1 MHIFLLTNTLMGYIM
16 ILSQIPGQ
24 GILKNGFRSVL
35 KDGME
40 IFMERSIEKNGEDHQ
55 NAACGC
61 TPDDTASGAGFSCGQ
76 DSCRACHH
84 KKTPRSE
91 TELKSLKNRL
101 NRISGQLSGISR
113 MLDDNRYCGDIL
125 TQVAAVESALQ
136 SFGYLILKEHMET
149 CVVEEVQN
157 GNTQIVEEA
166 FELIR
171 KLK

>member
-1 MHIFLLTNTLMGYIM
+1 MHHFTARQECTDSLRHGSRSSGREIIM
-16 ILSQIPGQ
+16 SQNQSPAPCGHP
-24 GILKNGFRSVL
+24 SA
-35 KDGME
+35 D
-40 IFMERSIEKNGEDHQ
+40 
-55 NAACGC
+55 AASDSGLPCGK
-61 TPDDTASGAGFSCGQ
+61 ASCH
-76 DSCRACHH
+76 ACHH

-91 TELKSLKNRL
+91 AELKSLKNRL
-101 NRISGQLSGISR
+101 NRISGQLAGISR

-136 SFGYLILKEHMET
+136 SFGYIILKEHMET

-166 FELIR
+166 FELMR

>member
-1 MHIFLLTNTLMGYIM
+1 MHHFTARQECTDSRSYGSRSSGREIIM
-16 ILSQIPGQ
+16 SQKQ
-24 GILKNGFRSVL
+24 ST
-35 KDGME
+35 
-40 IFMERSIEKNGEDHQ
+40 
-55 NAACGC
+55 ATCGH
-61 TPDDTASGAGFSCGQ
+61 TPAYTASDSGLTCGKASCH
-76 DSCRACHH
+76 ACHH

-91 TELKSLKNRL
+91 AELKSLKNRL
-101 NRISGQLSGISR
+101 NRISGQLAGISR

-136 SFGYLILKEHMET
+136 SFGYIILKEHMET

-166 FELIR
+166 FELMR

>member
-1 MHIFLLTNTLMGYIM
+1 M
-16 ILSQIPGQ
+16 SQNQ
-24 GILKNGFRSVL
+24 ST
-35 KDGME
+35 
-40 IFMERSIEKNGEDHQ
+40 
-55 NAACGC
+55 AACGH
-61 TPDDTASGAGFSCGQ
+61 TSADAAADSGPTFGKASCH
-76 DSCRACHH
+76 ACHH

-91 TELKSLKNRL
+91 AELKSLKNRL
-101 NRISGQLSGISR
+101 NRISGQLAGISR

-136 SFGYLILKEHMET
+136 SFGYIILKEHMET

-166 FELIR
+166 FELMR

>member
-1 MHIFLLTNTLMGYIM
+1 M
-16 ILSQIPGQ
+16 SQNQ
-24 GILKNGFRSVL
+24 ST
-35 KDGME
+35 
-40 IFMERSIEKNGEDHQ
+40 
-55 NAACGC
+55 AACGH
-61 TPDDTASGAGFSCGQ
+61 TPADAVSDSGLTCGKASCH
-76 DSCRACHH
+76 ACHH

-91 TELKSLKNRL
+91 AELKSLKNRL
-101 NRISGQLSGISR
+101 NRISGQLAGISR

-136 SFGYLILKEHMET
+136 SFGYIILKEHMET

-166 FELIR
+166 FELMR

>member
-1 MHIFLLTNTLMGYIM
+1 MHHFTARQECTDSLRHGSRSSGREIIM
-16 ILSQIPGQ
+16 SQNQ
-24 GILKNGFRSVL
+24 ST
-35 KDGME
+35 
-40 IFMERSIEKNGEDHQ
+40 
-55 NAACGC
+55 AACGH
-61 TPDDTASGAGFSCGQ
+61 TPADAASDSGLTCEKASCH
-76 DSCRACHH
+76 ACHH

-91 TELKSLKNRL
+91 AELKSLKNRL
-101 NRISGQLSGISR
+101 NRISGQLAGISR

-136 SFGYLILKEHMET
+136 SFGYIILKEHMET

-166 FELIR
+166 FELMR